1 MTITVELPALTSE
14 DVEVPVLAYDT
25 VPTSLTW
32 EACLSSTFS
41 TLTQGSP
48 PGSAFSSAS
57 PINRGTTA
65 SPEYRIRVR
74 VSGLTAGLYGCW
86 VRVAG
91 GAGTSPVRF
100 AGQVRLY

>member
-1 MTITVELPALTSE
+1 MTILSLPALTSE
-14 DVEVPVLAYDT
+14 DVEVPVLNYDT

-32 EACLSSTFS
+32 EGCVSDAFDTEEA
-41 TLTQGSP
+41 GSP
-48 PGSAFSSAS
+48 PASAFSSAS
-57 PINRGTTA
+57 ATNRGTTT

-74 VSGLTAGLYGCW
+74 VSGLAAGTYGVW

-100 AGQVRLY
+100 CGQLRLY